1 MISLKH
7 KDFEGNIRE
16 TFKTLR
22 QEEKLFDITLATD
35 AGQHVQAHKMVLS
48 AGSHFFNDIF
58 KKTYHSNIMIYLKGI
73 SSAELAP
80 VTNFLYN
87 GESFISREYL
97 APFRRTA
104 NELQI
109 KGILGELG
117 DKNQKST
124 KHHAECFGKET
135 VS

>member
-1 MISLKH
+1 
-7 KDFEGNIRE
+7 
-16 TFKTLR
+16 
-22 QEEKLFDITLATD
+22 
-35 AGQHVQAHKMVLS
+35 MVLS

-73 SSAELAP
+73 SSAEIAP

-97 APFRRTA
+97 APFRTTA

-124 KHHAECFGKET
+124 KLRARK
-135 VS
+135 